1 LGAAFSKRVTSSTL
15 NTTGNRSGTRTGLIR
30 FSASG
35 RSKVVSKKN
44 RSPRMVALMVELDTP
59 FSTRCF

>member
-30 FSASG
+30 FSACG
-35 RSKVVSKKN
+35 RSKVISKKKRN
-44 RSPRMVALMVELDTP
+44 PRIVALMVALDTP
-59 FSTRCF
+59 FSTRYF